1 MYFSH
6 LNGLVDWLDDLEG
19 DEVRLCDW
27 VRWDEVRL
35 GDWGEGDEV
44 CSRFEEGD
52 EVKLGNW
59 LGWEEGI
66 GLVYC
71 LGEDSVKL

>member
-6 LNGLVDWLDDLEG
+6 LNGLVDWFDDLEG
-19 DEVRLCDW
+19 DEVRLGDW

-35 GDWGEGDEV
+35 GDWVGW
-44 CSRFEEGD
+44 D